1 MKKRPN
7 AEWSESSAYSLATSV
22 RVVKHTYSV
31 YCKCKLTSVGSQRFA

>member
-7 AEWSESSAYSLATSV
+7 AEWSESSVYSLATSV

-31 YCKCKLTSVGSQRFA
+31 YRKCKLTSLGSQRFA